1 MKTRLLLLLSVSVLL
16 FACTEGEDRESPMWG
31 IDFSDEAASGFAIG
45 SVDKQNDGAKI
56 TYIAKAANLQHVKD
70 DVYLLTYAFQ
80 SGDQLQLTITKKT
93 ADYNYHFPGT
103 TTENQIIVA
112 MFNGETLD
120 LTDSDVSIQ
129 PRTEENKLYTV
140 TNLHTTSTG
149 DFNGTIGRVP
159 LLK

>member
-1 MKTRLLLLLSVSVLL
+1 
-16 FACTEGEDRESPMWG
+16 MWG
-31 IDFSDEAASGFAIG
+31 IDFSEVASSGFAIG
-45 SVDKQNDGAKI
+45 SVDKQNDGSKI
-56 TYIAKAANLQHVKD
+56 TYIAKAANVQHVKD

-103 TTENQIIVA
+103 ATENQIIVA

-120 LTDSDVSIQ
+120 LKDSDLSIQ

-140 TNLHTTSTG
+140 TNLHTTTAG

-159 LLK
+159 LLE

>member
-1 MKTRLLLLLSVSVLL
+1 
-16 FACTEGEDRESPMWG
+16 MWG
-31 IDFSDEAASGFAIG
+31 IDFSDEATSGFAIG

-56 TYIAKAANLQHVKD
+56 TYIAKAANVQHVKD

-93 ADYNYHFPGT
+93 EDYNYHFPGT

-112 MFNGETLD
+112 LFNGETLD
-120 LTDSDVSIQ
+120 LTTSNISIQ

-140 TNLHTTSTG
+140 TNLHTTSFG

-159 LLK
+159 LLE

>member
-31 IDFSDEAASGFAIG
+31 IDFSDEASSGFAIG

-56 TYIAKAANLQHVKD
+56 TYIAKAANVQHVKD

-93 ADYNYHFPGT
+93 TDYNYHFPGT

-120 LTDSDVSIQ
+120 LIASDVSIQ
-129 PRTEENKLYTV
+129 PRSEENKLYTV
-140 TNLHTTSTG
+140 TNLHTTSSG

-159 LLK
+159 LLE

>member
-1 MKTRLLLLLSVSVLL
+1 
-16 FACTEGEDRESPMWG
+16 MWG
-31 IDFSDEAASGFAIG
+31 IDFSEESASGFAIG
-45 SVDKQNDGAKI
+45 SVDKQNDGTKI

-93 ADYNYHFPGT
+93 ADYNFHFPGT

-120 LTDSDVSIQ
+120 LIDSDVSIQ

-149 DFNGTIGRVP
+149 DFNGSIGRIP

>member
-1 MKTRLLLLLSVSVLL
+1 
-16 FACTEGEDRESPMWG
+16 MWG
-31 IDFSDEAASGFAIG
+31 IDFSEEGSSVFAIG

-56 TYIAKAANLQHVKD
+56 SYIAKAANVQHVKD
-70 DVYLLTYAFQ
+70 DIYLVTYAFQ

-93 ADYNYHFPGT
+93 VDYNYHFPGT

-112 MFNGETLD
+112 IFNGETLD
-120 LTDSDVSIQ
+120 LIASDISIQ
-129 PRTEENKLYTV
+129 PRAEENKLYTV
-140 TNLHTTSTG
+140 TNLHTTSAG